1 MNTFRI
7 VFLTAVL
14 SIATGIAEQ
23 KTPTAEGI
31 KGGKTIDVGKTGFQV
46 KKPVLASACP
56 NGCPWGELGEFVQD
70 AMKPFG
76 YEVVLCRNCNRA
88 EGPRVVAG
96 AKYPPALSADDLIVG
111 TNVRVNAPV
120 DFGVTEIGMLASAYN
135 GRGAYAKDGP
145 YRNLRL
151 IAKIEDPMYLLAAV
165 KKESKIT
172 GLAQIKERRLPIKIL
187 ASLSASQGVLD
198 YYGLTKEAVE
208 SWGGSIENA
217 MNEPAAESF
226 GLIISDLATPSNNPE
241 SAYWPRLSQKY
252 DLRFLDFAPELLDK
266 LAANKELGLM
276 RVTAKWGLL
285 RGVDRPI
292 PTVARSGEAVF
303 ARDDMP
309 EKVAYEIARAIDE
322 HQDGLRWYIRPYSY
336 NLRTV
341 WKNFDVP
348 LHPGA
353 AHYYRERGYM
363 KLSNR

>member
-1 MNTFRI
+1 VRIIRI
-7 VFLTAVL
+7 VFLTAAL
-14 SIATGIAEQ
+14 SVAAGIAAQE
-23 KTPTAEGI
+23 TPATKDI
-31 KGGKTIDVGKTGFQV
+31 QGGKTIDVGKTGFDV
-46 KKPVLASACP
+46 KKPVFASACP

-76 YEVVLCRNCNRA
+76 YDVVLCRNCNRA

-96 AKYPPALSADDLIVG
+96 AKYPPPLSALDLYVG

-120 DFGVTEIGMLASAYN
+120 DFGVTESGMLASAYN

-151 IAKIEDPMYLLAAV
+151 IAKIEDPVYLLAAV
-165 KKESKIT
+165 KKESGIT
-172 GLAQIKERRLPIKIL
+172 GLMQIKEKRLPVKIL
-187 ASLSASQGVLD
+187 ASLSASRGVLE

-208 SWGGSIENA
+208 SWGGSIVNA
-217 MNEPAAESF
+217 MMARADADF
-226 GLIISDLATPSNNPE
+226 DLIISDLATPANNPE
-241 SAYWPRLSQKY
+241 SAYWPRLSQMH

-266 LAANKELGLM
+266 LASDKELGLI

-309 EKVAYEIARAIDE
+309 ESVAYEAAKAIDE
-322 HQDGLRWYIRPYSY
+322 HQDGLCWYIRPYSY
-336 NLRTV
+336 NPKTV

-353 AHYYRERGYM
+353 ARYYREKGYM
-363 KLSNR
+363 K